1 MPRRNAPEFYYIEKR
16 NLYRKRVK
24 GPDGRWHDAY
34 GRTKAACRENATRM
48 LEELREAPAPLS
60 DELLVVQYAK
70 KWFDLNAPS
79 MKAAT
84 RARYA
89 TNINAHILPAIGN
102 MPLADVRHDDII
114 AMMNGCSGLS
124 KATKA
129 KILTA
134 ARKIFAAAV
143 KNDLIKANP
152 VSDVKAEGPK
162 AKRREA
168 LTKEQQAQL
177 LAAVKGTRAETFCM
191 LCLYAGLR
199 REEALGLCWDAVDLD
214 GEIPYLSVRRAVNF
228 DPKTGK
234 ATLLEEL
241 KSDAASRDIPIPPEL
256 KDQLSRIRG
265 GKTTGPVIR
274 DDHGRILS
282 KQSFRK
288 LWDAVKVREEH
299 EAVVWENGKKTRRM
313 LRTGEKIPKHNVTIA
328 LDFHPTPHMLRHT
341 YITRLILAGGN
352 IKTVQYLAGHAN
364 VQITLD
370 IYTHLMEDRPKDT
383 SAAVLKAFGGT

>member
-16 NLYRKRVK
+16 NLYRKRLK

-34 GRTKAACRENATRM
+34 GRTKAACRENADRM
-48 LEELREAPAPLS
+48 LKELREAPAPLS

-70 KWFDLNAPS
+70 KWYDLNAPS
-79 MKAAT
+79 MKPAT

-89 TNINAHILPAIGN
+89 TNINTHILPAIGN
-102 MPLADVRHDDII
+102 MPLSDVRHDDIVT
-114 AMMNGCSGLS
+114 MMNGCAGLS
-124 KATKA
+124 RATKS

-134 ARKIFAAAV
+134 ARKIFTAAV
-143 KNDLIKANP
+143 KNELIRSSP
-152 VSDVKAEGPK
+152 VTGVKIDGPK

-177 LAAVKGTRAETFCM
+177 LAAVKGTRAETFCL

-214 GEIPYLSVRRAVNF
+214 GEVPFLSVRRAVSF
-228 DPKTGK
+228 DPKNGR
-234 ATLLEEL
+234 AELSEEL
-241 KSDAASRDIPIPPEL
+241 KSDAAERDIPLPPEL
-256 KDQLSRIRG
+256 TGHLRKVRG
-265 GKTTGPVIR
+265 KRTAGPVIR
-274 DDHGRILS
+274 DEHGRILS

-288 LWDAVKVREEH
+288 LWDIVKVRTVH
-299 EAVVWENGKKTRRM
+299 EATVTENGKKTRRM
-313 LRTGEKIPKHNVTIA
+313 LQVGEKIPRHNVTIS
-328 LDFHPTPHMLRHT
+328 LDFKVTPHMLRHT
-341 YITRLILAGGN
+341 YITRLILAGAD

-370 IYTHLMEDRPKDT
+370 IYTHLLENRPKDT